1 MNALKDNNGRPAII
15 AVSNADGKTIQ
26 RIYANDVLLVDDNTT
41 GSDLGS
47 NQGNALID
55 ESGVSVLLAE
65 STLGLVELYTTIN
78 GELLINSN

>member
-41 GSDLGS
+41 GSDLGN